1 MVIKKQ
7 HIISWL
13 LDETY
18 IPTMDT
24 ITISYTENPTHLQY
38 LMNGLEWLSDIRDNK
53 PEWGLPEMLMP
64 SFEKVMIK
72 SAKSFYKIDH
82 QLFQEF
88 YDDNVCGILLDKRYG
103 TIIYGFGENKL
114 YVWLFKTVNGCSV
127 LYNYFYFESTEE
139 NARNVFCWPS
149 LIDDP
154 QLYDINNEE
163 RKELYSCVANLL
175 ISYLAVKKYAKV
187 ETIVIPTNTIKIVE
201 DNIQG
206 YKHKDKIKNDS
217 GQEVIIMDSR
227 WFVKIINDND
237 IFVRGFF
244 RLQNKKNEMGQ
255 WYKELIF
262 VNSFVRH
269 GYHRNAKIEDN
280 DNDI

>member
-7 HIISWL
+7 NVISWL
-13 LDETY
+13 LDGTF
-18 IPTMDT
+18 IPTLDK
-24 ITISYTENPTHLQY
+24 ITIVHTENPIHFQY
-38 LMNGLEWLSDIRDNK
+38 LMNGLKWLSDIREHK
-53 PEWGLPEMLMP
+53 PEWGLPEVLMP
-64 SFEKVMIK
+64 SFEKVMTK
-72 SAKSFYKIDH
+72 SAKSFNKIDH

-88 YDDNVCGILLDKRYG
+88 YKDNVCGILLDKLYG
-103 TIIYGFGENKL
+103 TIVYGFGENKL
-114 YVWLFKTVNGCSV
+114 YVWLFKTIYDSSV
-127 LYNYFYFESTEE
+127 LYDYFYFESRED
-139 NARNVFCWPS
+139 NMRGLYCCPS
-149 LIDDP
+149 LVDDP
-154 QLYDINNEE
+154 QLYDTANEE
-163 RKELYSCVANLL
+163 HKELYSCVGNLL
-175 ISYLAVKKYAKV
+175 ISYLAVKKYAEV
-187 ETIVIPTNTIKIVE
+187 ETIVIPTGTIKIVE

-206 YKHKDKIKNDS
+206 YKHKDKVKNDS

-269 GYHRNAKIEDN
+269 GYHRHA
-280 DNDI
+280 

>member
-1 MVIKKQ
+1 M
-7 HIISWL
+7 
-13 LDETY
+13 
-18 IPTMDT
+18 
-24 ITISYTENPTHLQY
+24 
-38 LMNGLEWLSDIRDNK
+38 
-53 PEWGLPEMLMP
+53 
-64 SFEKVMIK
+64 
-72 SAKSFYKIDH
+72 
-82 QLFQEF
+82 
-88 YDDNVCGILLDKRYG
+88 
-103 TIIYGFGENKL
+103 
-114 YVWLFKTVNGCSV
+114 
-127 LYNYFYFESTEE
+127 
-139 NARNVFCWPS
+139 
-149 LIDDP
+149 
-154 QLYDINNEE
+154 
-163 RKELYSCVANLL
+163 
-175 ISYLAVKKYAKV
+175 AVKKYAEV
-187 ETIVIPTNTIKIVE
+187 ETIVIPTGTIKIVE

-206 YKHKDKIKNDS
+206 YKHKDKVKNDS